1 MGGVRNI
8 SLLVD
13 GKEERFKSYAIKETK
28 ILKDK
33 IGSIV
38 TIWSYPWNDSFFI
51 ERNRII
57 EIEIDNK
64 RIFNDWGEIKS
75 KYDKKNYFIFIFLG
89 FLMMFI
95 SLFLVFF
102 VLRKYN

>member
-1 MGGVRNI
+1 MGGVKNI

-75 KYDKKNYFIFIFLG
+75 KYDKKNYFIFFFLR

-95 SLFLVFF
+95 ALFLVFF